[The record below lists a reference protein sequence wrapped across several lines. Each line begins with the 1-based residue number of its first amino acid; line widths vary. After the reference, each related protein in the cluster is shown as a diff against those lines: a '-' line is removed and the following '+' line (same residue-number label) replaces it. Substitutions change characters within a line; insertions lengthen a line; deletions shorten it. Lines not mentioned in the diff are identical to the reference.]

1 MLKNN
6 NERKQWIENE
16 DNYEIITVS
25 EFARYRKSRPLD
37 DGSCIVVFETK
48 MKRYTWD
55 HEKKNITVEKIKWVK
70 LEYLLH
76 IHIENEATR
85 TDLHK

>member
-6 NERKQWIENE
+6 SERKQWIENE

-37 DGSCIVVFETK
+37 DGSCIVVLFQ
-48 MKRYTWD
+48 Y
-55 HEKKNITVEKIKWVK
+55 I
-70 LEYLLH
+70 LCCY
-76 IHIENEATR
+76 
-85 TDLHK
+85 

>member
-6 NERKQWIENE
+6 SERKQWIENE

-37 DGSCIVVFETK
+37 DGSCIVVLKQKWEE
-48 MKRYTWD
+48 MHGIMRR
-55 HEKKNITVEKIKWVK
+55 IK
-70 LEYLLH
+70 
-76 IHIENEATR
+76 
-85 TDLHK
+85 

>member
-48 MKRYTWD
+48 MR
-55 HEKKNITVEKIKWVK
+55 
-70 LEYLLH
+70 
-76 IHIENEATR
+76 ENTNAI
-85 TDLHK
+85 

>member
-6 NERKQWIENE
+6 SERKQWIENE

-37 DGSCIVVFETK
+37 NGSCIVIIDDDYYESIITNSYEELIYF
-48 MKRYTWD
+48 YD
-55 HEKKNITVEKIKWVK
+55 KK
-70 LEYLLH
+70 
-76 IHIENEATR
+76 
-85 TDLHK
+85 HKDKPQQLSLF

>member
-48 MKRYTWD
+48 MRGNTWD
-55 HEKKNITVEKIKWVK
+55 
-70 LEYLLH
+70 
-76 IHIENEATR
+76 
-85 TDLHK
+85 